1 VRGVEEDDAQFI
13 RREREKGPNSI
24 HRPSSACRRED
35 RRSAKRYRLLSTKR
49 SCHSIPPSQNSIR
62 VVKALDVKTLT
73 IGSGSPGTATNRRQS
88 RKASFNR
95 GVSYLYRKAVFD
107 RTVVKVAEGVVA
119 AVRVRTR
126 RRRIAPLS
134 GSEILLQKLL
144 NLRFVAGTTDR

>member
-1 VRGVEEDDAQFI
+1 MVADRPEQRLIVDRVAKPASTEELVI
-13 RREREKGPNSI
+13 
-24 HRPSSACRRED
+24 
-35 RRSAKRYRLLSTKR
+35 
-49 SCHSIPPSQNSIR
+49 
-62 VVKALDVKTLT
+62 
-73 IGSGSPGTATNRRQS
+73 
-88 RKASFNR
+88 
-95 GVSYLYRKAVFD
+95 LYRKAVFD